1 MKYCYI
7 LSMRKEGIKILKN
20 ISSKI
25 TRKEKK
31 QKRNNS
37 SKTKQDQTKKHKHT
51 HKKKTGK
58 DIKGRYSVNT
68 KKKLSQN
75 ITI

>member
-1 MKYCYI
+1 
-7 LSMRKEGIKILKN
+7 MRKEGIKILKN

-31 QKRNNS
+31 QKRNSS
-37 SKTKQDQTKKHKHT
+37 SKTKQDQTKKHKHTHT

-68 KKKLSQN
+68 KKN
-75 ITI
+75 